1 MKRKLV
7 LLLAV
12 VFCGGGGSLGVQ
24 DLPKEVLVDQSLNQA
39 AEFIK
44 LAEEYQKRKERFS
57 YGSGN
62 YDGGKYVEYAE
73 LEKEWLKQ
81 ARASFNR
88 VESLTL
94 NNHPPEFLFLYGKF
108 LLEKFLLE
116 KADTSWRGNKDD
128 LLKGRLLIK
137 QFLFSS
143 KRTSEN
149 YRHALGLLRE
159 SDKNLIQK
167 LGWSSLHIAAWEG
180 DLKAS
185 KTLINAGANVDVK
198 DNDGLTPLHRTIQ
211 SGQIGTVQ
219 ILIAGG
225 ADVNAKND
233 YGVSPLIRSVD
244 RVGKKGK
251 IEIVKLLLDAG
262 AEVNER
268 NVHNE
273 TPLYLAAANQSEGK
287 AVKILID
294 AGAEVNV
301 KEKDMYTPL
310 HGAASEGH
318 FENVKALL
326 DAGANVH
333 AKNKFDETPLQSAF
347 GSTGECDVK
356 TVKALIAAG
365 ANVNAKRKT
374 GSRDF
379 IFTVLYDAVTT
390 CEEAEV
396 IEILINAG
404 ADVHAKSGFQETVL
418 FRAAEKG
425 NVAIIRTLIRAG
437 LDVNEKSEHGLTP
450 LYNAAGGGH
459 FEAVKTLIDAGAD
472 VNANV
477 KMDETIKT
485 PLQAAVESGEM
496 DTVTEKREDGE
507 TWHIVGD
514 RNDWDKTELVKVLI
528 DAGANV
534 DVRDEHGNTLLHEI
548 VFYPFDSECAK
559 ILIDAGLDVNAKN
572 NSGKMALHFAARHG
586 HPKQVS
592 MLINAGADVNARD
605 NDGKTP
611 LQIAEREESSRSP
624 VSEHKNKS
632 YWKVVSLLKAAGA
645 RE

>member
-12 VFCGGGGSLGVQ
+12 VFCGGGGSLGAQ

-39 AEFIK
+39 SEFIR
-44 LAEEYQKRKERFS
+44 LAEEYQKRKERFGF
-57 YGSGN
+57 GSEN
-62 YDGGKYVEYAE
+62 YDAGKYAEYAK
-73 LEKEWLKQ
+73 LEEEWLKQ

-94 NNHPPEFLFLYGKF
+94 NDYPPEFLFLYGKF
-108 LLEKFLLE
+108 LLEK
-116 KADTSWRGNKDD
+116 ADTSWGNKDD
-128 LLKGRLLIK
+128 WFKGRLLIK

-159 SDKNLIQK
+159 SDKNLIQN

-185 KTLINAGANVDVK
+185 KTLISAGANVDVK
-198 DNDGLTPLHRTIQ
+198 DNDGFTPLHRAIQ

-225 ADVNAKND
+225 ANVNAKND
-233 YGVSPLIRSVD
+233 YGVTPLIRSVD
-244 RVGKKGK
+244 GDGKGK
-251 IEIVKLLLDAG
+251 IEIVKVLLNAG
-262 AEVNER
+262 AAVNER

-273 TPLYLAAANQSEGK
+273 TPLYMAAANQSGGK

-301 KEKDMYTPL
+301 KEKYNMDTPL
-310 HGAASEGH
+310 HIAARRGY

-333 AKNKFDETPLQSAF
+333 AKNKFDGTPLQSAF
-347 GSTGECDVK
+347 GYTGECEVK

-365 ANVNAKRKT
+365 ADVNAKGKT
-374 GSRDF
+374 SFRDF
-379 IFTVLYDAVTT
+379 ISTVLYDAVST

-418 FRAAEKG
+418 FRAAKKG

-437 LDVNEKSEHGLTP
+437 LDVNEKGEHGLTP

-496 DTVTEKREDGE
+496 DTVTEKEKDGE

-514 RNDWDKTELVKVLI
+514 RNDWEKTELVKALI

-559 ILIDAGLDVNAKN
+559 ILIDAGVDVNIKN
-572 NSGKMALHFAARHG
+572 NSGRTALHSAASHG

-611 LQIAEREESSRSP
+611 LQIAEREKNSRSP

-632 YWKVVSLLKAAGA
+632 YWSVVGLLKAAEA

>member
-12 VFCGGGGSLGVQ
+12 VLCGGRGSLGAQ

-39 AEFIK
+39 SEFIR
-44 LAEEYQKRKERFS
+44 LAEKYQRLKERFS
-57 YGSGN
+57 SGSGN
-62 YDGGKYVEYAE
+62 YDEYAE
-73 LEKEWLKQ
+73 LEKLEKEWLKQ

-94 NNHPPEFLFLYGKF
+94 NDHPPEFLFLYGKF
-108 LLEKFLLE
+108 LLEK
-116 KADTSWRGNKDD
+116 ADTSWRNKGHWF
-128 LLKGRLLIK
+128 KGRLLIK

-159 SDKNLIQK
+159 SDKNLIQN

-185 KTLINAGANVDVK
+185 KTLINAGANVEAK
-198 DNDGLTPLHRTIQ
+198 DNNGLTPLHRAIQ

-225 ADVNAKND
+225 ADVNAKNHH
-233 YGVSPLIRSVD
+233 GVTPLICSVD
-244 RVGKKGK
+244 RGVGKGK
-251 IEIVKLLLDAG
+251 IEIVKVLLNAG

-273 TPLYLAAANQSEGK
+273 TPLYIAAANQSGGK

-301 KEKDMYTPL
+301 KEKYMDTPL
-310 HGAASEGH
+310 HIAASRGH

-333 AKNKFDETPLQSAF
+333 AKNKLLFDETPLQSAF
-347 GSTGECDVK
+347 RSTGEYDVK
-356 TVKALIAAG
+356 TVKA
-365 ANVNAKRKT
+365 
-374 GSRDF
+374 
-379 IFTVLYDAVTT
+379 
-390 CEEAEV
+390 
-396 IEILINAG
+396 LINAG

-418 FRAAEKG
+418 FSAAGKG
-425 NVAIIRTLIRAG
+425 NVAIIQTLIRAG

-450 LYNAAGGGH
+450 LHDAAWGGH

-472 VNANV
+472 VNAEG
-477 KMDETIKT
+477 KMDGAIKT

-496 DTVTEKREDGE
+496 DTVTEKREDGK
-507 TWHIVGD
+507 TWHFVGD
-514 RNDWDKTELVKVLI
+514 RNDWDKTKTVKALI
-528 DAGANV
+528 DAGTNV

-559 ILIDAGLDVNAKN
+559 ILIDAGVDVNIKN
-572 NSGKMALHFAARHG
+572 NSGRTALHSAASHG

-632 YWKVVSLLKAAGA
+632 YWSVISLLKSAGA

>member
-12 VFCGGGGSLGVQ
+12 VLCGGGGSLGAQ

-39 AEFIK
+39 AEFIR
-44 LAEEYQKRKERFS
+44 LAEEYQRRKERFS
-57 YGSGN
+57 FGSGN

-94 NNHPPEFLFLYGKF
+94 NDHPPEFLFLYGKF
-108 LLEKFLLE
+108 LLEK
-116 KADTSWRGNKDD
+116 ADTLWGNKDD
-128 LLKGRLLIK
+128 WFKGRLLIK

-149 YRHALGLLRE
+149 YGHALGLLRE
-159 SDKNLIQK
+159 SDKNLIQN

-185 KTLINAGANVDVK
+185 KTLISAGANVDVK
-198 DNDGLTPLHRTIQ
+198 DNAGFTPLHRAIQ

-225 ADVNAKND
+225 ADVNAKNA
-233 YGVSPLIRSVD
+233 YGVTPLIRSVD
-244 RVGKKGK
+244 GDGKGK
-251 IEIVKLLLDAG
+251 IEIVKVLLNAG

-273 TPLYLAAANQSEGK
+273 TPLYIAAANQSGGK
-287 AVKILID
+287 AVKILIG

-301 KEKDMYTPL
+301 KEKYMDTPL
-310 HGAASEGH
+310 HIAASKGY

-333 AKNKFDETPLQSAF
+333 AKNKFDKTPLQSAF
-347 GSTGECDVK
+347 GSTDECDVK

-365 ANVNAKRKT
+365 ADVNAKRKT
-374 GSRDF
+374 GFRDF
-379 IFTVLYDAVTT
+379 IPTVLYDAVTT

-396 IEILINAG
+396 IKILINAG
-404 ADVHAKSGFQETVL
+404 ADVHVESGFQETVL
-418 FRAAEKG
+418 FGAAGKG

-450 LYNAAGGGH
+450 LYNAANGGH

-485 PLQAAVESGEM
+485 PLQAAVESGEI
-496 DTVTEKREDGE
+496 DTVTEKREDGK

-514 RNDWDKTELVKVLI
+514 RNDWDKTELVKALI

-559 ILIDAGLDVNAKN
+559 ILIDAGVDVNIKN
-572 NSGKMALHFAARHG
+572 NSGRTALHSAASHG

-592 MLINAGADVNARD
+592 MLINAGAEVNARD

-632 YWKVVSLLKAAGA
+632 YWRVVSLLKSAGA